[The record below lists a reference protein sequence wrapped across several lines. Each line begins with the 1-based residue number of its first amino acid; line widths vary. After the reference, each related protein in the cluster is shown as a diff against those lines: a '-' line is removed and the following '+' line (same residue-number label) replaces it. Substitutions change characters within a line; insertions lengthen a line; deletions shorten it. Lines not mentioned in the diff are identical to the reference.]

1 MKHPYGSPFP
11 LVVALVCLGG
21 CGATTTVEGNAFIFN
36 GAADGVEGA
45 HVFVLEDPSLEAT
58 TDAEG
63 YFLIEGVPVGSD
75 VSLVMEHPDYIPIQ
89 TGTHTVPE
97 AGLSRITFQAVTP
110 TIEEQLAALLMLT
123 IDESACQMVTTVT
136 RVGRSLYEPGAHGE
150 AGATVTIDP
159 PLPESSGPIYFN
171 AGVIPDRSLTET
183 SEDGGVLF
191 VNVPEGEYTWTA
203 TKDGATFT
211 SVRMKCRAG
220 VLINASPPAGLQR
233 L

>member
-1 MKHPYGSPFP
+1 MTRTHLSSGILLS
-11 LVVALVCLGG
+11 LALLG
-21 CGATTTVEGNAFIFN
+21 CGSTTTVEGNAFIFN
-36 GAADGVEGA
+36 GAVAGVEGA
-45 HVFVLEDPSLEAT
+45 HVFVLEDPTLEAT

-89 TGTHTVPE
+89 TGTHTVPD
-97 AGLSRITFQAVTP
+97 AGLTRITFQAVTP
-110 TIEEQLAALLMLT
+110 MIEEQLAALLMIT

-150 AGATVTIDP
+150 GGATVTIDP
-159 PLPESSGPIYFN
+159 PLPETSGPIYFN
-171 AGVIPDRSLTET
+171 EGVIPDRSLSET
-183 SEDGGVLF
+183 SEDGGVLY

-203 TKDGATFT
+203 TKEGASFT
-211 SVRMKCRAG
+211 TVRMKCRAG
-220 VLINASPPAGLQR
+220 MLINASPPAGLQR